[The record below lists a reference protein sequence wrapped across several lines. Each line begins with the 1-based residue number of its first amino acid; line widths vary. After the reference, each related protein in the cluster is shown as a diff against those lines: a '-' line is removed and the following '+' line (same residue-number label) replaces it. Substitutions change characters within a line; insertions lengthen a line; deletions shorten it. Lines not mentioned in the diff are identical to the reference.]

1 MRWRREAAIFY
12 DFWSNACGRSR
23 SNTAGKSK
31 VPIGYALAH
40 MTTGQFTPPP
50 GGPERHLDCPSCHV
64 RLTFV
69 RSMLN
74 TAAPPERWDE
84 FVCQTCGAGFDY
96 RRRTGDLQRF

>member
-1 MRWRREAAIFY
+1 
-12 DFWSNACGRSR
+12 
-23 SNTAGKSK
+23 
-31 VPIGYALAH
+31 
-40 MTTGQFTPPP
+40 
-50 GGPERHLDCPSCHV
+50 V

-84 FVCQTCGAGFDY
+84 FVCQTCGTGFDY